1 MFSIWERIKSGIYE
15 LFQRRAVVSI
25 IIFCVMFSI
34 LVGRLFQLQIVNG
47 QSYLEDYTIQIQ
59 KTRTIQGTRGNIYDR
74 NGNLL
79 AYNELAYS
87 VTIED
92 NGVYN
97 TTAEKN
103 EALNE
108 EITRIIEIVE
118 GNGDSVISDFSIVLD
133 ANNEY
138 QFSMTDET
146 QRLRFV
152 ADVFGES
159 YIDSLD
165 DEQRNMSATEIIDYL
180 CTDETYGY
188 GIDQDAL
195 DRSQVLKMVNIRY
208 AIGLN
213 SFQKYIPTTVAED
226 VSDETVAEIMEHL
239 NELQGVDI
247 AEESLR
253 RYTDSK
259 YFANLIGYT
268 GQISQEEYN
277 ALSEEE
283 KEQYD
288 LTDTVGKSGL
298 EQVLDSTLQGDK
310 GEVKLYVNSVGRVID
325 TVGETEPKAGN
336 DVYLTIDANL
346 QKAAYDILEQEL
358 AGILLSRMQDI
369 LDYDRTQSED
379 AADVIVASGDAYNA
393 FIDNDIVD
401 MSHFSAEGAGAAEQS
416 VYGKFAPYKEQ
427 VLSQLTS
434 IMQDGNASAY
444 RDMSREWQAY
454 LSHVVN
460 EVLTGENGVIM
471 SDAIDTDD
479 ETYQQWR
486 NEETINIY
494 TYLNYA
500 ISQNWVDASKLQAYL
515 SSEGN
520 YSDSSEVYSAMISY
534 VTDRLSSS
542 TDFDKLIYQYMIKAG
557 TVTGR
562 ELCMILYEQG
572 VLPMDETQYNN
583 LASGAT
589 GAYDF
594 LRSKIQS
601 LEITP
606 GQLGL
611 EPCRGSVVITDTD
624 SGDVLA
630 CVSYP
635 GYDNNR
641 LANTMDSE
649 YYNELNTSTSQPF
662 YNSATQETTAPGST
676 YKPLVAVAGL
686 TEGAIDTS
694 TTVYCDGNFD
704 VISPEVHC
712 WVYPAGHG
720 TMNVV
725 SGITNSCNEFFN
737 NIGYQLGMQTDGT
750 YSSEYGLERLA
761 KYAELFGLSETSGLE
776 IPEMDPKVSDED
788 SVRSAM
794 GQGTNNYTTSQLARY
809 ITAVANK
816 GTLYELTLLDRVENV
831 DGEVVEEFQNG
842 EARTIEGVSSST
854 WDAVHAGMEG
864 VVQNSSVFTAINA
877 SSVSVS
883 GKTGTAQQSTTHA
896 DHGLFVGFAP
906 SDNPE
911 IAMAIRIANGYS
923 STYASEVGSNIFQ
936 YYYQITD
943 SAQLITGQAAE
954 ITVNT
959 SSTLR

>member
-1 MFSIWERIKSGIYE
+1 MYSIWERIKSGIYE
-15 LFQRRAVVSI
+15 LFQRRAVVTI
-25 IIFCVMFSI
+25 IVFCIMFSI

-47 QSYLEDYTIQIQ
+47 QSYLDDYILQIQ

-74 NGNLL
+74 NGKLL

-92 NGVYN
+92 NGVYD

-103 EALNE
+103 KALNE

-118 GNGDSVISDFSIVLD
+118 GHGDSVISDFSIVLD

-165 DEQRNMSATEIIDYL
+165 GEQKNMSAAQIIDYL
-180 CTDETYGY
+180 CTDKTYGY
-188 GIDQDAL
+188 GIDQDEL
-195 DRSQVLKMVNIRY
+195 ERSQVLKMVNIRY

-226 VSDETVAEIMEHL
+226 VSDETVAEIMEHMD
-239 NELQGVDI
+239 ELQGVDI

-277 ALSEEE
+277 ALSKDEQ
-283 KEQYD
+283 EQYD

-298 EQVLDSTLQGDK
+298 EQVLDNTLQGDK

-336 DVYLTIDANL
+336 DVYLTIDADL

-369 LDYDRTQSED
+369 LDYDRTKSED

-393 FIDNDIVD
+393 FIDNNIVD
-401 MSHFSAEGAGAAEQS
+401 MSHFSAADAGGAEQS

-427 VLSQLTS
+427 VLSQLAS

-444 RDMSREWQAY
+444 RDMTREWQAY

-471 SDAIDTDD
+471 SDSIDTSD
-479 ETYQQWR
+479 ETYQQWK

-500 ISQNWVDASKLQAYL
+500 ISQNWVDASKLQDYL

-520 YSDSSEVYSAMISY
+520 YSDSAEVYSAMVSY
-534 VTDRLSSS
+534 VTDRLQNS

-594 LRSKIQS
+594 LRGKLQT

-611 EPCRGSVVITDTD
+611 EPCRGSVVITDAD

-641 LANTMDSE
+641 LANTMDSD
-649 YYNELNTSTSQPF
+649 YYNELNTSTSRPF

-686 TEGAIDTS
+686 TEGVIDTG

-737 NIGYQLGMQTDGT
+737 NIGYQLGMQDGS
-750 YSSEYGLERLA
+750 YSSEYGLERLR
-761 KYAELFGLSETSGLE
+761 KYAEMFGLGETSGLE
-776 IPEMDPKVSDED
+776 IPEMDPKISDED

-809 ITAVANK
+809 ITAVANE

-831 DGEVVEEFQNG
+831 DGEVVEEYQNG
-842 EARTIEGVSSST
+842 EARTIDGVSSST
-854 WDAVHAGMEG
+854 WDAVHAGMAG
-864 VVQNSSVFTAINA
+864 VVKNSSVFTAINA
-877 SSVSVS
+877 SSLSVS

-911 IAMAIRIANGYS
+911 IAMAVRIANGYS
-923 STYASEVGSNIFQ
+923 SSYASEVGSNIFQ

-954 ITVNT
+954 ITVHT
-959 SSTLR
+959 SGD

>member
-165 DEQRNMSATEIIDYL
+165 DEQRNMSAAEIIDYL

-277 ALSEEE
+277 ALGEEE

-761 KYAELFGLSETSGLE
+761 KYAELFGLNETSGLE

-877 SSVSVS
+877 SSMSVS

-959 SSTLR
+959 SGD

>member
-165 DEQRNMSATEIIDYL
+165 DEQRNMSAAEIIDYL

-277 ALSEEE
+277 ALGEEE

-712 WVYPAGHG
+712 WVYPAWHG

-877 SSVSVS
+877 SSMSVS

-896 DHGLFVGFAP
+896 DHGVFVGFAP

-959 SSTLR
+959 SGD

>member
-108 EITRIIEIVE
+108 EITRIIEIVQ

-165 DEQRNMSATEIIDYL
+165 DEQRNMSAAEIIDYL

-277 ALSEEE
+277 ALGEEE

-427 VLSQLTS
+427 VLSQLTA

-471 SDAIDTDD
+471 SDVIDTDD

-831 DGEVVEEFQNG
+831 DGEVVEEFQKG

-877 SSVSVS
+877 SSMSVS

-959 SSTLR
+959 SGD

>member
-165 DEQRNMSATEIIDYL
+165 DEQRNMSAAEIIDYL

-277 ALSEEE
+277 ALGEEE

-906 SDNPE
+906 SYNPE

-959 SSTLR
+959 SGD

>member
-165 DEQRNMSATEIIDYL
+165 DEQRNMSAAEIIDYL

-277 ALSEEE
+277 ALGEEE

-427 VLSQLTS
+427 VLSQLTA

-761 KYAELFGLSETSGLE
+761 KYAELFGLNETSGLE

-959 SSTLR
+959 SGD